1 MARKP
6 NNEYM
11 PDYSNV
17 DPLHKKEDASLN
29 PENAVGSSP
38 LLISSHVVDWTQKYA
53 KLAGDAVD
61 MSKYPGL
68 VIDWQKEYESDDA
81 FWVPENRWTHE
92 VTNPPVKV
100 SEDTYAVY
108 LEADAYI
115 KKGIKGYEDKNTGER
130 FADGHVEFV
139 TRTLYRYIND
149 LNDADLIRDP
159 DFLPQQYEFVLRW
172 LPKFPCKIHYW
183 TDKELEEKNHIAVE
197 PGFVECLSE
206 DTLTASI
213 PFKVKRTIKD
223 SFAYIKHDSLVYY
236 IRIEKV

>member
-92 VTNPPVKV
+92 VTNPPVKL

-115 KKGIKGYEDKNTGER
+115 KKGIRGYEDKKTGER
-130 FADGHVEFV
+130 FDDGYVEFV

-159 DFLPQQYEFVLRW
+159 EFLPQQYEFVLRW

-183 TDKELEEKNHIAVE
+183 TDKELEEKSHISVE

-213 PFKVKRTIKD
+213 PFKVKRTVKD

>member
-1 MARKP
+1 
-6 NNEYM
+6 M

-17 DPLHKKEDASLN
+17 DPLHKKESASLN
-29 PENAVGSSP
+29 PENAAGSSP

-53 KLAGDAVD
+53 KLAGEAVD
-61 MSKYPGL
+61 MSKYPG
-68 VIDWQKEYESDDA
+68 VIIDWKKEYESEDA

-92 VTNPPVKV
+92 VTNQPVQV

-115 KKGIKGYEDKNTGER
+115 KKGRKEYIDPLTKEI
-130 FADGHVEFV
+130 FVDGHVEFV
-139 TRTLYRYIND
+139 TRTLYRYINE
-149 LNDADLIRDP
+149 LENADLVKDP
-159 DFLPQQYEFVLRW
+159 DFIPQQYEFVLRW

-183 TDKELEEKNHIAVE
+183 TDSEIEAKNHIVIE
-197 PGFVECLSE
+197 PGFAECTSDDILNI
-206 DTLTASI
+206 SI
-213 PFKVKRTIKD
+213 PFKVKKTIKD